1 MIEGSQMSRPPSE
14 AVPGRPASFKAVLVA
29 VIAGVAVAAFA
40 GLAFAKSSNTTVR
53 TVHNSKLGQTI
64 LVDSH
69 GLTVYELKPETTQH
83 LLCTTKACFM
93 FWPPLTATKNA
104 KLTKATGIK
113 GKLGLLHRD
122 GFYQVTLGG
131 RPLYHVSQ
139 DHGKAG
145 QANGNGIPSF
155 GGTWHVV
162 SNGKASTTTTTTTST
177 TMSSTTTTSCTP
189 GPPPYCY

>member
-1 MIEGSQMSRPPSE
+1 M
-14 AVPGRPASFKAVLVA
+14 LVA
-29 VIAGVAVAAFA
+29 VLSGVAVAAFA
-40 GLAFAKSSNTTVR
+40 GLAFAASNTTVK
-53 TVHNSKLGQTI
+53 TAHNAKLGESI

-69 GLTVYELKPETTQH
+69 GRTVYELKPETTQH
-83 LLCTTKACFM
+83 LLCTSKPCFM
-93 FWPPLTATKNA
+93 FWPPLTASKNA

-131 RPLYHVSQ
+131 RPLYHFSL

-145 QANGNGIPSF
+145 QANGNGVVGF

-162 SNGKASTTTTTTTST
+162 SSGASKPTTTTSTTTTST
-177 TMSSTTTTSCTP
+177 TMGSTTTTSCTP

>member
-1 MIEGSQMSRPPSE
+1 
-14 AVPGRPASFKAVLVA
+14 VLVA
-29 VIAGVAVAAFA
+29 VLAGVGVAAFA
-40 GLAFAKSSNTTVR
+40 GLAFAKSSNTTIK
-53 TVHNSKLGQTI
+53 TVHNAKLGETI

-69 GLTVYELKPETTQH
+69 GRTVYELKPETTHH
-83 LLCTTKACFM
+83 LLCTTKPCFM

-113 GKLGLLHRD
+113 GTLGLLHRN
-122 GFYQVTLGG
+122 GSYQVTLGG
-131 RPLYHVSQ
+131 RPLYHFLE
-139 DHGKAG
+139 DKGKG

-162 SNGKASTTTTTTTST
+162 TNGAGKPATTTTSTTTTST
-177 TMSSTTTTSCTP
+177 TMGSTTTTSCSP